1 MVAPKDHRVSGE
13 AWYRDLMANHTAPVE
28 LEVDWQGATR
38 FSGHCGAVQM
48 TLDGSAQVG
57 PTPVQ
62 ALAFG
67 LAGCMAIDVVH
78 ILTKGRFEVKGLKAR
93 LVGARADD
101 DPKRFL
107 KIDLH
112 FTVRGDVPPDKV
124 ERALALSREKYCS
137 VWQSLRQDIPLITT
151 FEIAP

>member
-1 MVAPKDHRVSGE
+1 
-13 AWYRDLMANHTAPVE
+13 
-28 LEVDWQGATR
+28 
-38 FSGHCGAVQM
+38 M
-48 TLDGSAQVG
+48 TLDGSAQAG

-62 ALAFG
+62 AAAFG

-78 ILTKGRFEVKGLKAR
+78 ILTKGRLEVKALRVGLR
-93 LVGARADD
+93 GERAPD

-112 FTVRGDVPPDKV
+112 FTVRGEVPGDKV

-137 VWQSLRQDIPLITT
+137 VWQSFRQDIPVGATYEVI
-151 FEIAP
+151 P